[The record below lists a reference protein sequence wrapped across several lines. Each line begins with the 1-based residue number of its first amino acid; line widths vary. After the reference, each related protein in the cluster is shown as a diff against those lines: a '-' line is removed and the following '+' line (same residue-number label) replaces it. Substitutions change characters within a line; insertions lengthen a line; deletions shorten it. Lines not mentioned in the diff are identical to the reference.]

1 MSAAPAARTASGSSA
16 RRMDSSAASGTSTL
30 RRRSASSAR
39 VAHGCSAYSKPNG
52 AMARSIRAAWPT
64 LQAPLA
70 STRSLPPGPSAS
82 RTAATRSRS
91 AAAGWPGSATLT
103 FAVRQPDAATISRAC
118 PGSTAGTVT
127 FTPTA
132 SRTGAG
138 QPVTAASMAQA
149 SQRAHSRGPYS
160 ANGENSPHPAGPSI
174 TAPSRTEMPRNL
186 VRIGIANART
196 PGSRPAR
203 SSR

>member
-1 MSAAPAARTASGSSA
+1 M
-16 RRMDSSAASGTSTL
+16 
-30 RRRSASSAR
+30 
-39 VAHGCSAYSKPNG
+39 
-52 AMARSIRAAWPT
+52 
-64 LQAPLA
+64 A

-82 RTAATRSRS
+82 RTASTRSRS
-91 AAAGWPGSATLT
+91 AGPGWPGSATFT
-103 FAVRQPDAATISRAC
+103 FAVRQPEAATISCAC
-118 PGSTAGTVT
+118 RGPTAGTVT
-127 FTPTA
+127 LTA
-132 SRTGAG
+132 TDFRTGAG

-174 TAPSRTEMPRNL
+174 SAPSRTVMPRNL

-203 SSR
+203 RSRCSGAASPVTGGAGHGRRGNLAKSGARLPT